1 MYFVI
6 PDFAPAIP
14 EMVLLALTCFI
25 LIGDTIW
32 SKRYQNATY
41 YATQFTLIVVAVLIL
56 MSFSTETIITFD
68 GSFIRDSFADILKLF
83 VLLITFGVFLF
94 SREYLK
100 QFKFYMG
107 EFFSLGLF
115 SVLGMLVMI
124 SANNLIVMYLGLEI
138 MSLSLY
144 AMIAMRKDS
153 AVAVE
158 SAMKYFVLGALA
170 TGMLLYG
177 FSMIYGAT
185 GSITFNEMA
194 DIIATGEV
202 DNVVLSFGVVFIIIG
217 LAFKLGAVPFHM
229 WMPDVYQ
236 GAPTAVTLFIATAPK
251 IAGFAML
258 YRILIEG
265 LPGLVQ
271 DWQMLLIIISIL
283 SMAVGA
289 IVAIVQDNLKRMLAY
304 SGIGHVGFLLLGII
318 AANPDGYAA
327 SMFYVIIYAITGLAA
342 FGMIVT
348 LSRTGHEFDK
358 ISDFVGLNQRNPWL
372 ALMMLFIMFSMAG
385 IPPFVGFY
393 AKLLVV
399 EEIVS
404 AGFIWLAI
412 IAVIAAV
419 ISTYYYLRVVKAMYF
434 DESDDKTPLL
444 AVNPQLTIAVSVIAI
459 SLLALGILPSTL
471 INLCYTSIGG

>member
-1 MYFVI
+1 MNFVI

-25 LIGDTIW
+25 LIADTIW
-32 SKRYQNATY
+32 SKRYKFATY
-41 YATQFTLIVVAVLIL
+41 YAVQATLVIIAVLIL
-56 MSFSTETIITFD
+56 TSFTTETIITFD

-83 VLLITFGVFLF
+83 VVLITFGIFLF
-94 SREYLK
+94 SREYLI

-107 EFFSLGLF
+107 EFFTLGLF
-115 SVLGMLVMI
+115 GVLGMFVMI
-124 SANNLIVMYLGLEI
+124 SANNLITMYLGLEI

-153 AVAVE
+153 AEAVE

-194 DIIATGEV
+194 AIIATGEV
-202 DNVVLSFGVVFIIIG
+202 DRVVLSFGVVFIVIG

-251 IAGFAML
+251 IAAFAML
-258 YRILIEG
+258 YRILIEA
-265 LPGLVQ
+265 LPGLLQ
-271 DWQMLLIIISIL
+271 EWQSLLIIISIL

-289 IVAIVQDNLKRMLAY
+289 IVAIVQEDLKRMLAY

-318 AANPDGYAA
+318 SANPDGYAA
-327 SMFYVIIYAITGLAA
+327 SMFYIIVYTITSLAA

-348 LSRTGHEFDK
+348 LARTGKEFNK
-358 ISDFVGLNQRNPWL
+358 ISDFAGLNQRNPWL
-372 ALMMLFIMFSMAG
+372 ALMMMFIMFSMAG

-399 EEIVS
+399 EEVVS
-404 AGFIWLAI
+404 AGFVWLAVF
-412 IAVIAAV
+412 AVVTAV
-419 ISTYYYLRVVKAMYF
+419 ISTYYYLKVVKAMYF
-434 DESDDKTPLL
+434 DESQEKGP
-444 AVNPQLTIAVSVIAI
+444 ISAVSKQLNWGVSFVAI
-459 SLLALGILPSTL
+459 SLLALGILPSSL
-471 INLCYTSIGG
+471 INLCYTSLAG